1 MKAAALAAIFAST
14 LALIAQDNDTDRA
27 RAEALAQRAAE
38 RLQALHQEADRLA
51 SQERTLLGDLRKL
64 EVERQIKTEEVR
76 QLDAQAVRAA
86 DELDGVNREVHR
98 LEEEEAAARPKLQ
111 ARLVELYK
119 LGEARYVR
127 MLLSL
132 TDVRHAIRA
141 SRMVA
146 VVARQ
151 DHEGMLAHEK
161 RLTVLATSRSDLESR
176 GRMLAKLSADAT
188 RAREELNRAVEDR
201 NALIAT
207 IDARRDLNAQL
218 VGELEAAQQGL
229 QTRLKETAADGS
241 ASVEPIALPLRPF
254 QGELDWPVA
263 GPVRQRF
270 GRQLGGA
277 TTNGI
282 EIQATEGAAV
292 QAVHDGTVAF
302 ADTFSGFGKLVIV
315 DHGSQNFTVYGN
327 LAEISVAKGDRIG
340 SGRQVGTVGA
350 SVMGVAGL
358 HFELR
363 VDGRAV
369 DPLQWLK
376 KR

>member
-1 MKAAALAAIFAST
+1 VKAAALAAIFAST
-14 LALIAQDNDTDRA
+14 LTLTAQDNDTDRA

-38 RLQALHQEADRLA
+38 RLQTLHQEADRLA
-51 SQERTLLGDLRKL
+51 SQERSLLGDLRKL

-76 QLDAQAVRAA
+76 QLDTQAARAA
-86 DELDGVNREVHR
+86 EELDGVNREVKR
-98 LEEEEAAARPKLQ
+98 LEDEEAASRPKLE

-127 MLLSL
+127 LLLSL
-132 TDVRHAIRA
+132 TDARHAIRA

-146 VVARQ
+146 VVSHR
-151 DHEGMLAHEK
+151 DHEELLAHER

-176 GRMLAKLSADAT
+176 GRMLASLRADAT
-188 RAREELNRAVEDR
+188 RAREALSQAVEER

-218 VGELEAAQQGL
+218 VGELEAAQQSL
-229 QTRLKETAADGS
+229 QVRLKESDSPGS
-241 ASVEPIALPLRPF
+241 AEPIALPLRPF
-254 QGELDWPVA
+254 QGELDWPVP
-263 GPVRQRF
+263 GSVRQRF

-282 EIQATEGAAV
+282 EIQATEGAEV
-292 QAVHDGTVAF
+292 KSVHDGTVPF
-302 ADTFSGFGKLVIV
+302 ADAFSGFGKLVIV
-315 DHGSQNFTVYGN
+315 DHGSQNFSVYGN
-327 LAEISVAKGDRIG
+327 LAEISVAKGDRIE

-350 SVMGVAGL
+350 SVMGVAGV